1 MSKNIKYADLHLHSF
16 LSDGMKGIDEVV
28 RQARRS
34 NLAVISLTDHN
45 TIAGVKKII
54 KFGKE
59 RGILVIPGIEIYTRY
74 KKYILH
80 LLGYNFDINN
90 SGLNNALKINQKAEI
105 KRVKEIISK
114 FKRLGLKISWPDVKK
129 RIGSKF
135 IDAGHIASVLL
146 DFPPNIILLDKL
158 LGSLAESKKDTI
170 QLIIKEY
177 ISQGKPANVPLAC
190 FTLKQA
196 IKMIHGA
203 GGFIILGHPGQ
214 TFGYLDEK
222 ILKDLIKN
230 GLDGLEAI
238 SRHHSPK
245 QDKYYLE
252 LAKKYNLKITAGTD
266 WHDYGDENRQGKRLK
281 IPYSIYLNLK
291 I

>member
-1 MSKNIKYADLHLHSF
+1 MTNQKKLLDLHLHSF

-28 RQARRS
+28 RQARRL

-54 KFGKE
+54 KFGEE
-59 RGILVIPGIEIYTRY
+59 RGIIVIPGIEIYTRY
-74 KKYILH
+74 KGYTLH
-80 LLGYNFDINN
+80 LLGYNFDIDN
-90 SGLNNALKINQKAEI
+90 SYLNNALKKNQKAEI
-105 KRVKEIISK
+105 KRVKKIISK
-114 FKRLGLKISWPDVKK
+114 FKGLGLKIAWPDVQK

-146 DFPPNIILLDKL
+146 DFPQNIILLDKL
-158 LGSLAESKKDTI
+158 LGGLAGSKKDAI

-177 ISQGKPANVPLAC
+177 INQAKPAYAPLAC

-214 TFGYLDEK
+214 TFGYLNEK
-222 ILKDLIKN
+222 ILKNLIKN

-238 SRHHSPK
+238 SRHHLPK

-252 LAKKYNLKITAGTD
+252 LAKKYDLRVTGGTD